1 MYFILGL
8 INGSLSAS
16 ECFSTSNGAKCVKEN
31 ITLTV
36 CMWLCMIYS
45 STVNYTTNNGHGK
58 NRKNNNV
65 HRKVSERRILLFTNR

>member
-36 CMWLCMIYS
+36 CM
-45 STVNYTTNNGHGK
+45 
-58 NRKNNNV
+58 
-65 HRKVSERRILLFTNR
+65 